1 MVFTKYLYQVL
12 DVDTYFANKAI
23 INDFIT
29 CLDFGDE
36 GEEALIG
43 GKAVDGA
50 GHGRVP
56 FRVREDSM
64 SDHRSLLLEE
74 AVVVVVVVMVLM
86 DNGNDDTRLSRGL
99 QVLS

>member
-36 GEEALIG
+36 GEEALKG

-56 FRVREDSM
+56 FRVREHSM

-74 AVVVVVVVMVLM
+74 AVVVVVVMVLT